1 MFDDEINEPD
11 DEIYDS
17 GTCPYCGSPESCEH
31 LAAYIDKTFA
41 ECGGGEL
48 YERKKE
54 FRALIEHSFLRM
66 LKSDARPSFR
76 QPDLAELWQAAKA
89 DYVVGSDEVYLDDAA
104 FFRLLIDMLEESG
117 GVGISVTEEGGPGM
131 SSACW
136 ALYDDKPSE
145 LIARALSLLRRHL
158 EPQDTKGQ

>member
-1 MFDDEINEPD
+1 MLDDDMDGPD
-11 DEIYDS
+11 DEIDDS
-17 GTCPYCGSPESCEH
+17 GKCPYCGSPDSCEH

-48 YERKKE
+48 YEREEE
-54 FRALIEHSFLRM
+54 FCALIEESFLRM
-66 LKSDARPSFR
+66 LKSDACPSFL

-89 DYVVGSDEVYLDDAA
+89 DYVAGSDEVYLDGSF
-104 FFRLLIDMLEESG
+104 FFRLLIDLLEESG

-136 ALYDDKPSE
+136 VLYDDKPSE
-145 LIARALSLLRRHL
+145 LVGRALSLLRRHL
-158 EPQDTKGQ
+158 EPQETKGQ